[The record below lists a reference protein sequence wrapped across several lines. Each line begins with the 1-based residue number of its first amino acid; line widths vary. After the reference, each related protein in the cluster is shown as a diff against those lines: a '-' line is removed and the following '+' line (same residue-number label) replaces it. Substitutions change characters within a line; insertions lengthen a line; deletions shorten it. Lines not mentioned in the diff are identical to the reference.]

1 MDAVELATTLRELH
15 HADEPLLLPN
25 VWDAASAK
33 AAERAGFP
41 ALATTS
47 MSVALTLGYADH
59 EAAPA
64 DEMFAAVGRIARAV
78 SVPVTADIEA
88 GYGLAPEEVVDRLLS
103 AGAVGCNL
111 EDTDHGGVGLVE
123 PAKQA
128 DRLAA
133 VRAAADAAGVPI
145 VINAR
150 ADSFVPSHEVEDRLG
165 DALNRG
171 RAYLD
176 AGADAV
182 YPIFAAAESDI
193 SALVTGLE
201 APVNI
206 AYIPAG
212 LPLPATPGLAG
223 LANLGVRRVSFGGGL
238 HAATEQALHRVLT
251 AIRQG
256 ENPY

>member
-1 MDAVELATTLRELH
+1 MHAVTLATTLRDLH

-33 AAERAGFP
+33 AAEGAGFP

-47 MSVALTLGYADH
+47 MSVALSLGYADN

-64 DEMFAAVGRIARAV
+64 DEMFAAVARISRAV

-88 GYGLAPEEVVDRLLS
+88 GYGLAADEVVDRLLS

-111 EDTDHGGVGLVE
+111 EDSDHGGAGMVD
-123 PAKQA
+123 ATAQA

-133 VRAAADAAGVPI
+133 VRAAAEAAGVPI

-150 ADSFVPSHEVEDRLG
+150 VDSFVPRHQVEDRLG
-165 DALNRG
+165 EALRRG
-171 RAYLD
+171 RDYLA

-182 YPIFAAAESDI
+182 FPIFAATEPDI
-193 SALVTGLE
+193 SALVEGLP

-238 HAATEQALHRVLT
+238 HAAAERALHSALT